1 MFRSATVLSKA
12 ASYKRAIGQGS
23 RSLAMDTLYDIT
35 YRDRVPTPTTVIFGA
50 KNQMKSGIVA
60 VCFRVDRLSR

>member
-23 RSLAMDTLYDIT
+23 RSLAMDTLNLIYDIT
-35 YRDRVPTPTTVIFGA
+35 YRDWVPTPTTVIFGA
-50 KNQMKSGIVA
+50 KI
-60 VCFRVDRLSR
+60 R